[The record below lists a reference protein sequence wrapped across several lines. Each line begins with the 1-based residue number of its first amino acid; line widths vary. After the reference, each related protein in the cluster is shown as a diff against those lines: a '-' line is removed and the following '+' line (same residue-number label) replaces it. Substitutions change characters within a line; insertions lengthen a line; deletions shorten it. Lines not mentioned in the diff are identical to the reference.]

1 MKRTP
6 VFAIAF
12 AALAVCAV
20 PSLVWAQNQTGG
32 TQQPRLN
39 QISGKV
45 VRLGDDD
52 FVLDTGKAKVLIDAE
67 DSALQQAKLS
77 VGDRVSVSGRY
88 DDDNFDAHTITPA
101 NGKPIRVRD

>member
-1 MKRTP
+1 MKRSP
-6 VFAIAF
+6 VFGIAF

-20 PSLVWAQNQTGG
+20 PSPVWAQNQTGG
-32 TQQPRLN
+32 MQQPRLS
-39 QISGKV
+39 QVSGKV

-67 DSALQQAKLS
+67 ESPLQQAKLS
-77 VGDRVSVSGRY
+77 VGDQVTVSGRY

>member
-1 MKRTP
+1 MKRSP
-6 VFAIAF
+6 VFGIAF

-20 PSLVWAQNQTGG
+20 PSPVWAQNQTGG
-32 TQQPRLN
+32 MQQARMS
-39 QISGKV
+39 QVSGKV

-52 FVLDTGKAKVLIDAE
+52 FVLDTGKVKVLIDAE

-77 VGDRVSVSGRY
+77 VGDQVSVSGQY
-88 DDDNFDAHTITPA
+88 DDDNFDAHTITPS